1 MSDNANAIRLGI
13 FAIVIYVAA
22 ITVGLRLLYYLSY
35 VLGAVLVAAF
45 IWSRLSKRGLR
56 VHRTVEPVQAQVGQ
70 IVQERIEIENLS
82 WVRKLWLEVRDRST
96 LPGHQVG
103 AVISLKGRGLKRW
116 RVRTRCIHRGL
127 YRLGPTAVLTGDPF
141 GLFQVGRVFDA
152 TADLLVYPPTVPL
165 ASFGLPMGEL
175 PGGTVTERRTF
186 HSTPNAASIR
196 DYFPGDPMNRI
207 HWPMSARAQK
217 LMVKEFELD
226 PTADLWLILDLYE
239 GVHVEASDFSGHE
252 AKPGG
257 TVQNTVTLRPSRL
270 PGVGLEDSLAAAQA
284 TANMPIVLDPTTEEY
299 AVTVAASLAGYFLAQ
314 GRSVGMVAWGQH
326 KVTLPADR
334 GGRQL
339 NKILRALAVLRAE
352 GASSL
357 GEVITAESHLFGKQD
372 TLVIVTP
379 SLAEEWIS
387 ALQVQLYKITSA
399 AVVIIE
405 PGTFGGEGN
414 PLIAVSAL
422 SALNVPSYMVKRD
435 DTIDGAL
442 SQQFAGPAVRNLR

>member
-1 MSDNANAIRLGI
+1 MSDNANAIRLAI
-13 FAIVIYVAA
+13 FAIAIYVAA
-22 ITVGLRLLYYLSY
+22 ITVGLRLLYYLAY
-35 VLGAVLVAAF
+35 VLAAVLMAAF
-45 IWSRLSKRGLR
+45 VWSRLSKRGLR
-56 VHRTVEPVQAQVGQ
+56 IHRTVEPIQAQVGQ
-70 IVQERIEIENLS
+70 VVQERIEIENLS
-82 WVRKLWLEVRDRST
+82 WIRKLWLEVRDRST

-103 AVISLKGRGLKRW
+103 AVITLKGRGQKRW
-116 RVRTRCIHRGL
+116 RVRTRCTHRGL
-127 YRLGPTAVLTGDPF
+127 YRLGPTAILTGDPF
-141 GLFQVGRVFDA
+141 GLFQVGRIFDA

-239 GVHVEASDFSGHE
+239 GVHVEASDLDGP
-252 AKPGG
+252 A
-257 TVQNTVTLRPSRL
+257 TVQNTVTPRLPRL
-270 PGVGLEDSLAAAQA
+270 PGVGLEDSLATAQA
-284 TANMPIVLDPTTEEY
+284 TASMPIVLDPTTEEY
-299 AVTVAASLAGYFLAQ
+299 AVTVTASLASFFLAQ

-352 GASSL
+352 GTSSL

-372 TLVIVTP
+372 TLVVVTP

-399 AVVIIE
+399 AAVIVE